1 MYDTRGKL
9 DDKYAPYVE
18 TIDKEKSKLL
28 TALVRLKTGYTP
40 KRALSNLFRFHIS
53 EPYNV

>member
-9 DDKYAPYVE
+9 KDKYAPYVE

-40 KRALSNLFRFHIS
+40 KRALSNLFRFLIS